1 MDISSILNKPIL
13 SDVFNKVDDYVGS
26 ARSVLNEKASD
37 IKSRINDI
45 PGLDIKDHLRAMSTG
60 SMLTD
65 MGFDGQVNEI
75 IKNINEVKSLAT
87 KVSDIYNDV
96 SSLLPQSRALN
107 LSNVVST
114 GYSTA
119 QRLMNEFLQNGAM
132 SISGNSVVKTVGT
145 AMSADYIRDQYGKD
159 PMSNEIDLHT
169 HIKAI
174 LEDQGYIAN
183 KFRAI
188 KFSRDYIFI
197 GNPVLES
204 DISSPLY
211 RSYAIW
217 TRPDLNTIVMDD
229 NTYYPSHE
237 LLFYPEFLQKTLVD
251 MNLYSELCWQTC
263 QKSEVFY
270 LLSNYTKEISAVQ
283 IQDGDREGVKN
294 MFGVESHLPGKPE
307 FHMVD
312 VTVTFTDNARGD
324 IRKLFDYLSDYA
336 YYNQMESYPA
346 GAKYIRYNALNT
358 LMSCYLITV
367 DINDEIIGFAPIIS
381 MIPKS
386 LVTDFAQHNR
396 EGFEKKDLL
405 GEFSVTFTAQT
416 FKAFRPSYFDQFN
429 RITRFN
435 KANLVDTKGS
445 GHTLQ
450 YYARQDEA
458 PKFNKDLNSSV
469 FKANPTL
476 LSKGFNPADT
486 LNIFSLLEGS
496 SYDLTAQSIIQP
508 GDSNGAPSMQA
519 VMPYK
524 GVYEMI
530 AKKPGVYV
538 EYHPDEPN
546 RPRFKLG
553 FSY

>member
-1 MDISSILNKPIL
+1 MNISSFLNSISSITKT
-13 SDVFNKVDDYVGS
+13 VDQVNNYVGNACKNLNNVS
-26 ARSVLNEKASD
+26 SEIRSRVND
-37 IKSRINDI
+37 IK
-45 PGLDIKDHLRAMSTG
+45 GLDIKDYLREMSTHKF
-60 SMLTD
+60 LTD
-65 MGFDGQVNEI
+65 MGMDG
-75 IKNINEVKSLAT
+75 
-87 KVSDIYNDV
+87 KVSDIIKTINDV
-96 SSLLPQSRALN
+96 SSAATTIKNTYNNITSSKSSRALN
-107 LSNVVST
+107 LSSVISKGIST
-114 GYSTA
+114 T
-119 QRLMNEFLQNGAM
+119 QKLMNEFLSNGAM
-132 SISGNSVVKTVGT
+132 SVVGNSVSKTVGS

-159 PMSNEIDLHT
+159 PISDEIDLHT
-169 HIKAI
+169 HIRNI
-174 LEDQGYIAN
+174 LEDQGYISN

-204 DISSPLY
+204 DISSPIY

-217 TRPDLNTIVMDD
+217 TRPDLNTIVMDN

-270 LLSNYTKEISAVQ
+270 LLSNYTKEISPIQ

-294 MFGVESHLPGKPE
+294 MFGVESHLPGKAE
-307 FHMVD
+307 YHMVD
-312 VTVTFTDNARGD
+312 VSVTFSDNSRGD
-324 IRKLFDYLSDYA
+324 IRKLFDYLSDYT

-346 GAKYIRYNALNT
+346 GAKYIRYNAINS
-358 LMSCYLITV
+358 LMSCYIITV

-381 MIPKS
+381 MIPKG
-386 LVTDFAQHNR
+386 LVTDFSQHNR

-405 GEFSVTFTAQT
+405 GDFTVTFTAQT
-416 FKAFRPSYFDQFN
+416 FKTFRPSYFDQFN

-435 KANLVDTKGS
+435 KANIVDTKGS

-469 FKANPTL
+469 FKSNPTL
-476 LSKGFNPADT
+476 LDKGFNPNDT
-486 LNIFSLLEGS
+486 LNIYSLLEGS

-508 GDSNGAPSMQA
+508 GNSNGSPSMQA
-519 VMPYK
+519 IMPYK

-530 AKKPGVYV
+530 AKRPGIYV